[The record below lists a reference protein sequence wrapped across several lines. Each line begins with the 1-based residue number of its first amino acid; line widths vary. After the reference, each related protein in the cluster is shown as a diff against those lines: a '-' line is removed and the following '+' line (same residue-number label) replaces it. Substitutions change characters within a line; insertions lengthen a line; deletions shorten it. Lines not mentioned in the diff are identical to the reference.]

1 MSTETLHLL
10 SEKQK
15 SMPEFHLVDCC
26 AATLAGMKAGSI
38 FNVTFPAEEALR
50 AWIRDINQNL
60 CLSGLVL
67 YPLRCEQGTALI
79 LLFRISQLDAI
90 LKDREVRVLLSE
102 NGYPGRSLFAD
113 LAHLKARIADRS
125 GEFPRS
131 GRSTGMRRQQGLCLP
146 AMSGAVRSTG
156 GSGSRGHAPSRNLPS
171 QDDREKERFGS
182 DTDTSLSDEP
192 PAMPRH
198 QDSDSREFP
207 RGCRQRTRQRGRKE
221 TEGMLKRF
229 TEP

>member
-125 GEFPRS
+125 GEFPHEI
-131 GRSTGMRRQQGLCLP
+131 GIFLGYPLP
-146 AMSGAVRSTG
+146 DVKGFIE
-156 GSGSRGHAPSRNLPS
+156 H
-171 QDDREKERFGS
+171 
-182 DTDTSLSDEP
+182 
-192 PAMPRH
+192 
-198 QDSDSREFP
+198 
-207 RGCRQRTRQRGRKE
+207 RGRDCKLCGIWKVYGDQKAAGTLFARYE
-221 TEGMLKRF
+221 RCREVYWRLWITGARTIPELAVAG
-229 TEP
+229 

>member
-79 LLFRISQLDAI
+79 LLFRISHGCSSRRTVIPAGVSLQI
-90 LKDREVRVLLSE
+90 L
-102 NGYPGRSLFAD
+102 P
-113 LAHLKARIADRS
+113 I
-125 GEFPRS
+125 
-131 GRSTGMRRQQGLCLP
+131 
-146 AMSGAVRSTG
+146 
-156 GSGSRGHAPSRNLPS
+156 
-171 QDDREKERFGS
+171 
-182 DTDTSLSDEP
+182 
-192 PAMPRH
+192 
-198 QDSDSREFP
+198 
-207 RGCRQRTRQRGRKE
+207 
-221 TEGMLKRF
+221 
-229 TEP
+229 